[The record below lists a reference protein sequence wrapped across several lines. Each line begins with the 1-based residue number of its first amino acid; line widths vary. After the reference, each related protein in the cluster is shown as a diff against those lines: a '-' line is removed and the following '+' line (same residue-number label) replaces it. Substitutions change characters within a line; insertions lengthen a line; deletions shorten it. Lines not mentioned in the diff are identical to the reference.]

1 MAPVKKKREKRRR
14 SSAELS
20 ATRWK
25 DRKTL
30 ENSVKWTKRRPSV
43 HVDVERLLFF
53 FLWLIDFEAVDSATV
68 TSVDNGKTSVK
79 KTKKQTKENRPAN
92 GPTLASTWTMLLEE
106 GLDDGDGLHDLG
118 QAGGDQEDDG
128 VGDDEEL
135 HPTDAVGTLQ
145 PLAPAVVLCARTL
158 ITIGSHLFFN

>member
-1 MAPVKKKREKRRR
+1 
-14 SSAELS
+14 
-20 ATRWK
+20 
-25 DRKTL
+25 
-30 ENSVKWTKRRPSV
+30 
-43 HVDVERLLFF
+43 
-53 FLWLIDFEAVDSATV
+53 
-68 TSVDNGKTSVK
+68 
-79 KTKKQTKENRPAN
+79 
-92 GPTLASTWTMLLEE
+92 MLLEE